1 MSSHPIDWEKFMKSF
16 KMKALAVAVLGL
28 AGMGSVMA
36 ACPTVAAGNVTGGGA
51 GGGAWFGQS
60 QGGGATLSIVTPGLD
75 STNCALNIAVSATP
89 APNMKGLVIDNS
101 PQNEARYRAR
111 FYFNA
116 SSLSLTAPNVQTEVF
131 DAFATT
137 APGTFGTDEVQIFLI
152 GGATPAVRFVVADSG
167 KSNGVATISSTLPS
181 ATGSYYVEFD
191 LTKGAGS
198 SSTVACNGGD
208 AGCFRYWIVA
218 QGGTTPAD
226 ATPTGTYSASNAG
239 WSGIIQAQLG
249 LYSATA
255 KFRQNNV
262 STNSLTV
269 DEFDSRRQTFIG
281 F

>member
-1 MSSHPIDWEKFMKSF
+1 MKSF

-28 AGMGSVMA
+28 AGIGSAMA
-36 ACPTVAAGNVTGGGA
+36 ATCPSIAAGNVTGGGA

-60 QGGGATLSIVTPGLD
+60 QGGGATLSIATPGLH
-75 STNCALNIAVSATP
+75 STNCALKVSISATP
-89 APNMKGLVIDNS
+89 APNLKGLVIDNS

-111 FYFNA
+111 FYFDA

-137 APGTFGTDEVQIFLI
+137 APGSFGTDEVQIYLI
-152 GGATPAVRFVVADSG
+152 GGATPAVRFIVADAG
-167 KSNGVATISSTLPS
+167 KSNGISTITSTLPS

-198 SSTVACNGGD
+198 STQVACNGGD
-208 AGCFRYWIVA
+208 AGCFRYWVVA
-218 QGGTTPAD
+218 AGGTTPVD
-226 ATPTGTYSASNAG
+226 NTPTGTFSASNAG
-239 WSGIIQAQLG
+239 WSGVVQAQLG
-249 LYSATA
+249 LYSTTV

-262 STNSLTV
+262 TSNSLTV